1 MNKHPNSNIQ
11 APVNHQHPNSKPAR
25 PSIRFGACSL
35 KFPWMRLLRPV
46 TAGLVL
52 GAWCFLGENAHAES
66 INPIVSAWL
75 TSQANVQTFS
85 ADLTQTRRLKSLTQ
99 PLTSPGKVYF
109 AEPNRFHWELGNP
122 PQTIAVRSGDQLQVI
137 YPKFKR
143 VENYSLNNAGPFR
156 DTLSL
161 LDAGF
166 PRSESELTA
175 QFNIQ
180 SQIITNGICEMSL
193 QPKSVAARRM
203 MPQIQISFAT
213 NDFTLRATQLE
224 FADGSTMR
232 NDFTNIVLNPTLD
245 DTLFAPK
252 LGTNYTIMQPLKK

>member
-11 APVNHQHPNSKPAR
+11 APLKHQNPNSKSATPR
-25 PSIRFGACSL
+25 TRFVSWRLNFLSI
-35 KFPWMRLLRPV
+35 
-46 TAGLVL
+46 LVL
-52 GAWCFLGENAHAES
+52 GAWCFSVRNTSAEP

-75 TSQANVQTFS
+75 TSQTNVQTFS

-122 PQTIAVRSGDQLQVI
+122 PQTIAVRSGNQLQVI
-137 YPKFKR
+137 YPKLKR
-143 VENYSLNNAGPFR
+143 AENYSLNDAGPFR

-166 PRSESELTA
+166 PRSERELTA

-180 SQIITNGICEMSL
+180 SQIVTNGICEVAL

-203 MPQIQISFAT
+203 MPEIQISFAT

-232 NDFTNIVLNPTLD
+232 NDFTNIVLNPNLD

-252 LGTNYTIMQPLKK
+252 LGADYKIIEPLKK

>member
-1 MNKHPNSNIQ
+1 M
-11 APVNHQHPNSKPAR
+11 
-25 PSIRFGACSL
+25 
-35 KFPWMRLLRPV
+35 
-46 TAGLVL
+46 LVL
-52 GAWCFLGENAHAES
+52 GIWCFSKAAASAEP

-75 TSQANVQTFS
+75 TSQTNMQTFS
-85 ADLTQTRRLKSLTQ
+85 ADLTQTRKLKSLTQ

-137 YPKFKR
+137 YPKLKR
-143 VENYSLNNAGPFR
+143 AENYSLNDAGPFR

-180 SQIITNGICEMSL
+180 SQVITNGICEVAL

-203 MPQIQISFAT
+203 MPEIQLSFAT

-232 NDFTNIVLNPTLD
+232 NDFTNIVQNPKLD

-252 LGTNYTIMQPLKK
+252 LGTDYKIVEPLKK

>member
-1 MNKHPNSNIQ
+1 MKHQ
-11 APVNHQHPNSKPAR
+11 YPNSKSVPTNDAG
-25 PSIRFGACSL
+25 FAAWSL
-35 KFPWMRLLRPV
+35 KFLWC
-46 TAGLVL
+46 LVL
-52 GAWCFLGENAHAES
+52 GACCFFARNASAEP
-66 INPIVSAWL
+66 INPIVSSWL
-75 TSQANVQTFS
+75 RSQTNVQTFS
-85 ADLTQTRRLKSLTQ
+85 ADLTQTRKLKSLTQ

-122 PQTIAVRSGDQLQVI
+122 PLTIAVRSGNQLQVI
-137 YPKFKR
+137 YPKLKR
-143 VENYSLNNAGPFR
+143 AEIYSLNDAGPFR

-166 PRSESELTA
+166 PRSEAELTA

-180 SQIITNGICEMSL
+180 SQNITNGICEVAL

-213 NDFTLRATQLE
+213 NDFALRATQLE

-232 NDFTNIVLNPTLD
+232 NDFTNIVLNPMLN